1 MKRMR
6 KLFFAT
12 SLLVAMGMVTTSCGS
27 DDDKKVDWSENPAN
41 VDYIADN
48 ANSWGNYMVNVASL
62 LKKDA
67 TVLYNDWA
75 TSYNGGN
82 SYAVIFKEHQAPYT
96 SAKSCVEQLID
107 GCFDIANE
115 VGTAKIGE
123 PYDFFK
129 AGKTEEALYAVES
142 WYSWHSRDDYRNNI
156 YSIRN
161 AYYGSRDGN
170 VSDKSLSALI
180 AETNAELDAKVK
192 KVIADAAVAIYAIP
206 DPFRNHIASEE
217 TQKAMDACQN
227 LADVLDK
234 ELKPA
239 VTAMTDNDNK
249 LKVVVENYVDVVVIP
264 TYSDLKKTAEVLY
277 DKVVA
282 FQKDPSDAAFAAA
295 AEAWLTAREPWET
308 SEAFLFGPVADKGLD
323 PNMDSWPLDQTGIV
337 QILKSGDYNDIDWSG
352 DYNENNE
359 QIATAQNLRGFH
371 TLEFLLFKDGKP
383 RSVISK

>member
-1 MKRMR
+1 MNTMK
-6 KLFFAT
+6 KLFFAA
-12 SLLVAMGMVTTSCGS
+12 SFLVAMGMVTTSCGS
-27 DDDKKVDWSENPAN
+27 DDDDTPEWSDNAVN

-48 ANSWGNYMVNVASL
+48 AKSWGNYMVNVANL

-67 TVLYNDWA
+67 TVLYDDW
-75 TSYNGGN
+75 TKSYNGGK
-82 SYAVIFKEHQAPYT
+82 SYAVIFKEHQPPYT
-96 SAKSCVEQLID
+96 SAISCVEQLID

-161 AYYGSRDGN
+161 AYYGSRDGAI
-170 VSDKSLSALI
+170 SDKSLSALI
-180 AETNAELDAKVK
+180 AETNPALDEKVK

-239 VTAMTDNDNK
+239 VTKMTDSEAK
-249 LKVVVENYVDVVVIP
+249 LKVIVENYVDVVVIP
-264 TYSDLKKTAEVLY
+264 TYSDLKKTTEVLY
-277 DKVVA
+277 TKVVN
-282 FQKDPSDAAFAAA
+282 FQKDPSDANFEAAA
-295 AEAWLTAREPWET
+295 AAWITAREPWET

-337 QILKSGDYNDIDWSG
+337 QILKSGEYNNIDWSG
-352 DYNENNE
+352 DYDEENE

-383 RSVISK
+383 RSVSAK